1 MPAILCKCGNRL
13 SLGAIPNPN
22 EWLMISDIEYDEFQ
36 GEIDSEKLYM
46 KFKSIIICPNCNRL
60 ILFWNDFNHNPIFYK
75 VDNE

>member
-13 SLGAIPNPN
+13 NIGEIPNPI

-46 KFKSIIICPNCNRL
+46 KFKSLIICQNCKRL
-60 ILFWNDFNHNPIFYK
+60 ICFWDGFNQNPIFYK